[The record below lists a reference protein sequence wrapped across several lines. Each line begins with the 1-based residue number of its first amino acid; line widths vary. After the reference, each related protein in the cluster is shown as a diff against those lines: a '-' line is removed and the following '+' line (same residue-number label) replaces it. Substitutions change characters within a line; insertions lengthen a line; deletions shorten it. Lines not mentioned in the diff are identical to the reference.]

1 MEKAEESL
9 SKILERL
16 ECPKCGHCYGYV
28 YDDENDNNNQ
38 RSVGSCGCACG
49 WVAVPV
55 GETSLATESAP
66 VATRGGPVPPPG
78 RGQLPRTSEHHPELC
93 NKDCTEC
100 VSKKPAPAT
109 FDGEGNSSVSAAP
122 SLADIALSK
131 GQRPLDPDSSDPL
144 SKWTCKHGMC
154 ILPNPTG
161 RHNAYTWNGVSH
173 EYGNGRYRV
182 CKACYVE
189 KHPSDPEEK
198 KRLTLSGSF

>member
-1 MEKAEESL
+1 MSEPMKKANKELAEMV
-9 SKILERL
+9 
-16 ECPKCGHCYGYV
+16 CPMCDHSYGYD
-28 YDDENDNNNQ
+28 YDNDEDNENQ
-38 RSVGSCGCACG
+38 RTVACCPCGVKLVSKGSVR
-49 WVAVPV
+49 P
-55 GETSLATESAP
+55 T
-66 VATRGGPVPPPG
+66 GPVPPPCP
-78 RGQLPRTSEHHPELC
+78 GQLPRILGHHPELC
-93 NKDCTEC
+93 GKDCTEC